1 MRCGECNT
9 IIDEDN
15 MFERRDFNMIT
26 RKPMTMTWYVCS
38 NEICGVCLP
47 WE

>member
-47 WE
+47 CQ